1 MRYSI
6 IFFLLFSSWPQAA
19 SFEVGKKAFLSTYDG
34 DTVKVKFRLA
44 GIDTPEIKGHCDFEK
59 SLALK
64 ARDFT
69 RAFIT
74 RSKKITFVTNGV
86 GRYGRPLV
94 DIRSEHGFLNE
105 LLVSNGLA
113 RVYRGRR
120 ESWCN

>member
-6 IFFLLFSSWPQAA
+6 IFFLLFSSLVQAA

-44 GIDTPEIKGHCDFEK
+44 GIDTPEIKGHCAFEK

-69 RAFIT
+69 RAFIA
-74 RSKKITFVTNGV
+74 RSKNITFSIHGV
-86 GRYGRPLV
+86 GHYGRPLV
-94 DIRSEHGFLNE
+94 NIRSEHGFLNE
-105 LLVSNGLA
+105 LLVNEGLA